1 MDLVLVVSDCPS
13 PPDPAEVKQELP
25 LLPALSTVLA
35 RGEGEVWRASW
46 QTRLAAGAFPP
57 GMPNSIAAVA
67 ALTIPA
73 IAGLPAWYAQ
83 PVHLFAAADHLRL
96 PASGLLQLARA
107 EADMLCADF
116 ARVFGTDGFALHVL
130 PQGGLVLTGLVAD
143 VGAGEPA
150 RRLGERL
157 DGSSRG
163 VDVRLRRLASEI
175 ELWLHE
181 HPLNLQRAQRGAAS
195 VSALWLWG
203 GESLPTPA
211 SGSLALPGFARVFGT
226 DPFVAGYATLLRV
239 PAGGPPAD
247 FASLPSAKTD
257 DSVLVQLSAR
267 QIGSDTATGLDAI
280 DALWLAPALA
290 AIRRGALRRL
300 RLLVL
305 DSSVEL
311 TRARSWRLWQ
321 RRAPWW
327 ETLRR

>member
-25 LLPALSTVLA
+25 SLPALSRVLA
-35 RGEGEVWRASW
+35 RGATDDLRVPW
-46 QTRLAAGAFPP
+46 QVRLIAGARSSERPA
-57 GMPNSIAAVA
+57 SIAAVA
-67 ALTIPA
+67 ALTAPA
-73 IAGLPAWYAQ
+73 AAGLPAWYAQ

-96 PASGLLQLARA
+96 PADGLLQLPPA
-107 EADMLCADF
+107 EAQTLRDDF
-116 ARVFGTDGFALHVL
+116 ARVFGADGLALHVL
-130 PQGGLVLTGLVAD
+130 PQGGLVLTGLVAEA
-143 VGAGEPA
+143 GAGEPA

-163 VDVRLRRLASEI
+163 VDPRLRRLASEI

-181 HPLNLQRAQRGAAS
+181 HALNLQRARRGVAP

-203 GESLPTPA
+203 GEALGAPGQSSSL
-211 SGSLALPGFARVFGT
+211 LAFDQMFGT
-226 DPFVAGYATLLRV
+226 DPFIAGYAAMTGTAV
-239 PAGGPPAD
+239 GPAPAG
-247 FASLPSAKTD
+247 FASLSAVKTHEAT
-257 DSVLVQLSAR
+257 LVQLSAR
-267 QIGSDTATGLDAI
+267 DHGNGTTTGLEAI
-280 DALWLAPALA
+280 DTLWVAPAFA
-290 AIRRGALRRL
+290 AVRGGALRRL

-305 DSSVEL
+305 DASFEL